1 MSGSVRIYSAEA
13 FQTAFLMIVAWSVL
27 TCVLI
32 ALTKETNCRP
42 TA

>member
-1 MSGSVRIYSAEA
+1 
-13 FQTAFLMIVAWSVL
+13 MIVAWSVL

-32 ALTKETNCRP
+32 ALTKETGCRQ

>member
-1 MSGSVRIYSAEA
+1 MYSAEA
-13 FQTAFLMIVAWSVL
+13 FQAAFMMIVAWSVL

-32 ALTKETNCRP
+32 ALTKETGCRQ